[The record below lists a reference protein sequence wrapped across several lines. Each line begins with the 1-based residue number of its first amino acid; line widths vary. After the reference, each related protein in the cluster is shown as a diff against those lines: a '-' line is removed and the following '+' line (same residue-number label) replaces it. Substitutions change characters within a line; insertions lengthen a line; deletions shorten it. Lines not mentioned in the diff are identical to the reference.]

1 MRGKSRH
8 KECIRGARRTCTSRT
23 GWVRTTGAVPMPFQ
37 ASSNHL
43 DGLWTGRSGPV
54 QGRQCMSVTA
64 VQTVGQ
70 VDEVSHSASHLPYDL
85 QFMHDGALSVQVA
98 LNNLTSRSSSFSPQ
112 SSATPD
118 KLHSQ

>member
-23 GWVRTTGAVPMPFQ
+23 RRVRTTGAVPVPFQ

-43 DGLWTGRSGPV
+43 DGLWMGRSGPI
-54 QGRQCMSVTA
+54 QGCQCMSVTA
-64 VQTVGQ
+64 IQTVGQ
-70 VDEVSHSASHLPYDL
+70 VDEVSRSASHLPYDL
-85 QFMHDGALSVQVA
+85 QFMHNGTLSVQVA

-112 SSATPD
+112 SSATSD